1 MPAEEVN
8 TTKEWELAD
17 YLDLVSRRKAVIIAI
32 FTLVFLATV
41 IYTFTRTPV
50 YGSFS
55 SFLIDESANTSGVG
69 TERYNP
75 YAYWMKQGKPVE
87 YYQAIIGSQVYMDKV
102 LKRVNEDEDVRIS
115 GATEEDISA
124 AVYGVGLSMDENSS
138 LMTLSTRAYSPLLA
152 FKSAQ
157 CATEVFKERIQEIDV
172 ESAQDIVS
180 YIDKQRQEA
189 QQRLEEAERALQQ
202 YSGAGEMLF
211 IGEDGGM
218 MSKISQVESMLE
230 QAETERRLAE
240 SNLASFNMQLQG
252 AGKPN
257 SDLQSI
263 ESVPEIAKLRGQLT
277 KLEDQRNA
285 LTVTTSGDSVNVSE
299 LDGRIEATK
308 NELRRL
314 ILAHSTK
321 SLPAEDKRGDDLRS
335 MLTQRLVAEQV
346 NLSSTRNKERFYNNL
361 LDEYR
366 RQSPERLEKVME
378 LAKLRRT
385 QAVHQNLLNY
395 LVERHEEAKIKAA
408 TGAGGIR
415 IVNPAA
421 LPEQPISR
429 NKPRTLLIGIML
441 GLGLGFGLAMLQEYL
456 DQTVRTK
463 QDLERLTGIQVV
475 GQIPMGV
482 KMNGNNGHAG
492 KKSSG
497 LKAIWNKHVKHRM
510 SITTESLYYPLINK
524 YDPHSPF
531 VESFRSLRTDLQF
544 YRIDNPLKKMLI
556 TSSIPGEGKTLVT
569 ANLALAYAE
578 LGHKVAILDA
588 DIRKPKQPTVFG
600 VDRVPGFTDY
610 FMDLVPYEKI
620 VRKLPVRN
628 LTLIP
633 SGTIPPNPT
642 EVLNSQKMADLI
654 DRLEQEYDYILVD
667 APPML
672 TISDAKTISRLVDN
686 ILLVFRF
693 AQTEKRYVSEVA
705 NSLRVS
711 KSHVIGFV
719 LNGVDYGNGKGYYKY
734 LYYYD
739 YREKPDKV
747 RVDVAQVN

>member
-1 MPAEEVN
+1 MPPEEVS
-8 TTKEWELAD
+8 TAKEWELAD
-17 YLDLVSRRKAVIIAI
+17 YLDLVNRRKVLI
-32 FTLVFLATV
+32 FTIFILVFIVTAV
-41 IYTFTRTPV
+41 YQFTRTPV
-50 YGSFS
+50 YSSFS

-69 TERYNP
+69 SERYNP
-75 YAYWMKQGKPVE
+75 YAYWMRQGKPVE
-87 YYQAIIGSQVYMDKV
+87 YYQAIIGSQVYYDKV
-102 LKRVNEDEDVRIS
+102 MKRAIADDDLRSS
-115 GATEEDISA
+115 GAGEPEIAA
-124 AVYGVGLSMDENSS
+124 AVSRINLSMDEKSN
-138 LMTLSTRAYSPLLA
+138 LMTLSASAFSPMLA
-152 FKSAQ
+152 FKTARY
-157 CATEVFKERIQEIDV
+157 ATDVFKERMQEIDV
-172 ESAQDIVS
+172 ESAQDIVH

-189 QQRLEEAERALQQ
+189 QERLEEAERALQQ
-202 YSGAGEMLF
+202 YSGAGEMLY
-211 IGEDGGM
+211 IGQDGGM
-218 MSKISQVESMLE
+218 MSKISQVEAMLE

-240 SNLASFNMQLQG
+240 SNLASFTMQLQG
-252 AGKPN
+252 ADKPT

-263 ESVPEIAKLRGQLT
+263 ESVPEIAKLRAQLT

-285 LTVTTSGDSVNVSE
+285 LTVAASSDSVNVSE
-299 LDGRIEATK
+299 LDGRIEAAK
-308 NELRRL
+308 GELRRL

-321 SLPAEDKRGDDLRS
+321 SLPAEDKKADDLRS

-361 LDEYR
+361 LEEYR

-378 LAKLRRT
+378 LARLRRT

-421 LPEQPISR
+421 MPERPNPR
-429 NKPRTLLIGIML
+429 NIPRALLIGAML

-456 DQTVRTK
+456 DQTIRTK
-463 QDLERLTGIQVV
+463 QDLERLTGLQVI

-482 KMNGNNGHAG
+482 RMNGNNGHAE
-492 KKSSG
+492 KKSNS
-497 LKAIWNKHVKHRM
+497 LKNLLSRSLGRNKAATVQ
-510 SITTESLYYPLINK
+510 SLYYPLINK

-544 YRIDNPLKKMLI
+544 YNIDTPLKKLLI
-556 TSSIPGEGKTLVT
+556 SSSIPGEGKTLVT
-569 ANLALAYAE
+569 ANLALSYAE
-578 LGHKVAILDA
+578 LGHKVVILDA

-620 VRKLPVRN
+620 VRKLPTRN

-633 SGTIPPNPT
+633 SGTIPPNPA

-654 DRLEQEYDYILVD
+654 DRLEQEYDYVLVD
-667 APPML
+667 APPL
-672 TISDAKTISRLVDN
+672 LPISDAKTLSRLVDN
-686 ILLVFRF
+686 VLLVFRF
-693 AQTEKRYVSEVA
+693 AQTEKRYVSEVSA
-705 NSLRVS
+705 SLRNS
-711 KSHVIGFV
+711 KTSVIGFV

-739 YREKPDKV
+739 YREKPEKTKLDQV
-747 RVDVAQVN
+747 QVN